1 MVMKFSIPEL
11 QNFLYKELGY
21 EKQSVSARNFVSWNR
36 FYSSDD
42 FIYIKPIKDRSPEGM
57 MRILRG
63 DKFRWQIRVAVHHE
77 DQFETQESFL
87 PRFREPRNLIIT
99 LWDSGEGVTYNS
111 LMKGYIDKGEPVF
124 MARKINLDENMYS
137 QLTEH
142 SNFFEQYALQPENE
156 CPSCGGILVPRK
168 MKKLKQEDPYALA
181 RAVSGPNAIP
191 KQRTYLACNNY
202 PVCTHV
208 ASYVRI

>member
-1 MVMKFSIPEL
+1 MKFSIPEL

-21 EKQSVSARNFVSWNR
+21 EKRSVSARNFVSWNR

-42 FIYIKPIKDRSPEGM
+42 FIYIKPIK
-57 MRILRG
+57 
-63 DKFRWQIRVAVHHE
+63 
-77 DQFETQESFL
+77 
-87 PRFREPRNLIIT
+87 PRNLIIT

-181 RAVSGPNAIP
+181 KAVSGPNAIP